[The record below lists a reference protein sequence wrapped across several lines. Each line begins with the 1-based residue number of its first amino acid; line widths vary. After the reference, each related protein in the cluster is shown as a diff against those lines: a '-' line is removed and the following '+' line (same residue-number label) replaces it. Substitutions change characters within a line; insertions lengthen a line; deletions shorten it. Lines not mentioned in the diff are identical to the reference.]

1 MKTTYSLLVRSNV
14 KIGRKKSDVKLCNW
28 TFLQDS
34 YVSQEAARKA
44 AQEFLPYVK
53 IIKKTWEVVESLEA

>member
-34 YVSQEAARKA
+34 YVSQEAARKV